1 MIIMAKNESSQ
12 QFKSKDS
19 IIPNEIAELVNSME
33 FLDFVRSIDE
43 TVDDGM
49 TFSEFLSSK
58 TILGKALEL
67 IEKYHLEDESEK

>member
-1 MIIMAKNESSQ
+1 MISMAKNESSQ
-12 QFKSKDS
+12 QIISNKDI

-43 TVDDGM
+43 IVDDGM
-49 TFSEFLSSK
+49 TFSELLSSK

-67 IEKYHLEDESEK
+67 IEKYHLEDI

>member
-1 MIIMAKNESSQ
+1 MAKNESSQ
-12 QFKSKDS
+12 QIISKDI

-43 TVDDGM
+43 IVDDGM
-49 TFSEFLSSK
+49 TFSELLSSK

>member
-1 MIIMAKNESSQ
+1 MAKNESSQ
-12 QFKSKDS
+12 QIISKDM

-43 TVDDGM
+43 IVDDGM
-49 TFSEFLSSK
+49 TFSELLSSK

>member
-1 MIIMAKNESSQ
+1 MAKNESSQ
-12 QFKSKDS
+12 QIISNKDI

-43 TVDDGM
+43 IVDDGM
-49 TFSEFLSSK
+49 TFSELLSSK

-67 IEKYHLEDESEK
+67 IEKYHLEDI

>member
-12 QFKSKDS
+12 QIISKDI

-43 TVDDGM
+43 IVDDGM
-49 TFSEFLSSK
+49 TFSELLSSK

>member
-1 MIIMAKNESSQ
+1 MISMAKNESSQ
-12 QFKSKDS
+12 QIISKDI

-43 TVDDGM
+43 IVDDGM
-49 TFSEFLSSK
+49 TFSELLSSK